1 MKKVSVLSI
10 KGVLVIVLILILFE
24 FLFFEKRMVIM
35 GIMVFGNVVLIV
47 VKMFL
52 IVFLVR
58 FSFFLNYLIVFVKKV

>member
-35 GIMVFGNVVLIV
+35 GIMVFGNVVLIA